1 MMLIALTNIRNDRY
15 RLSRRSPDSGGACV
29 SARIL
34 CAMSVQKHSA
44 APQAVPAARP
54 NPDPD
59 VSVVARLKPLP
70 TPRITSTAKP
80 AAKSP

>member
-1 MMLIALTNIRNDRY
+1 MMLIALTNIRNNRY
-15 RLSRRSPDSGGACV
+15 RLSRLSADSDGACV

-34 CAMSVQKHSA
+34 CAMTVQKQSA
-44 APQAVPAARP
+44 APQTVPAARP

-59 VSVVARLKPLP
+59 VSVVAKLKALP
-70 TPRITSTAKP
+70 TSRSTSTPKP

>member
-1 MMLIALTNIRNDRY
+1 MMLIALTNILNDRY
-15 RLSRRSPDSGGACV
+15 RLSRRSADSDGACV

-34 CAMSVQKHSA
+34 CPMSVQKRSA
-44 APQAVPAARP
+44 APQTVPAARP

-59 VSVVARLKPLP
+59 VSVWARLKALP
-70 TPRITSTAKP
+70 TPPITSTPKL

>member
-1 MMLIALTNIRNDRY
+1 MMSAPLTNTRIDRY
-15 RLSRRSPDSGGACV
+15 RLDRLSADSDGACV

-34 CAMSVQKHSA
+34 CTMSVQKHSA
-44 APQAVPAARP
+44 APLTVPAARP

-59 VSVVARLKPLP
+59 VSVVARLKALP
-70 TPRITSTAKP
+70 TLRITSTPKP

>member
-15 RLSRRSPDSGGACV
+15 RLSRRSADSDGACV

-44 APQAVPAARP
+44 APQTVPAARP

-59 VSVVARLKPLP
+59 VAVWARSKALP
-70 TPRITSTAKP
+70 TLRITFAPEP
-80 AAKSP
+80 ASKSP